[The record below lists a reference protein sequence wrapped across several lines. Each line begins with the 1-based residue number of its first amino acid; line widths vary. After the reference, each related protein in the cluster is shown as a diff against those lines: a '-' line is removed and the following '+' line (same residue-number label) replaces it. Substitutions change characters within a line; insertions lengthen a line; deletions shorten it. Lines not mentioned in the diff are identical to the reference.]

1 MPSESADTPHL
12 GISITG
18 SNLTAVA
25 AELLATVGPYREM
38 KAITRRS
45 TQTSLPVLFDGDA
58 WGEKLKKMSPF
69 SARGQIRAFQDEI
82 TRLTQG
88 EKYDCFL
95 HHSKDPFSQLLAG
108 HPLCRRF
115 FYLEEGFTA
124 LTGNTFGRTG
134 SNQFQKLL
142 WRVKSPLFYS
152 RLIDK
157 YRSFFDTKD
166 RKYGGV
172 YALSKH
178 AFKGFPGRIQ
188 LPANEIIA
196 DLPLPGEIVIFLDS
210 QYFLGNCTEEAYTRA
225 LLAGLVNLLD
235 RPTQIAMKFHPSETL
250 PERKQRI
257 MESILGLPD
266 VAGLTEV
273 PGDFIGERMTFAVG
287 TRILVGTSAIG
298 YFLGER
304 GFSSFSFA
312 PRLKSA
318 SEKYGKMLKQ
328 IPPEFSKVCQSI

>member
-1 MPSESADTPHL
+1 M
-12 GISITG
+12 
-18 SNLTAVA
+18 
-25 AELLATVGPYREM
+25 M
-38 KAITRRS
+38 AITRRN
-45 TQTSLPVLFDGDA
+45 TQTTLPVLFDGDA
-58 WGEKLKKMSPF
+58 WGERLKKMGPF
-69 SARGQIRAFQDEI
+69 SARRQIRAFQDEI

-88 EKYDCFL
+88 ERYDCFL

-108 HPLCRRF
+108 HPLCRRY

-134 SNQFQKLL
+134 SNQLQKLL
-142 WRVKSPLFYS
+142 WKVKSPLLYS
-152 RLIDK
+152 GMIDK
-157 YRSFFDTKD
+157 YRSFFDTED

-188 LPANEIIA
+188 LPANEILA
-196 DLPLPGEIVIFLDS
+196 ELPLPAEIVIFLDS
-210 QYFLGNCTEEAYTRA
+210 QYFLGNCTEAAYTHA
-225 LLAGLVNLLD
+225 LLAGLANLLNG
-235 RPTQIAMKFHPSETL
+235 PTQVAIKFHPSENW

-257 MESILGLPD
+257 TESILSLPD

-273 PGDFIGERMTFAVG
+273 PGDFIAERMACAPDA
-287 TRILVGTSAIG
+287 RILVGTSAIG

-312 PRLKSA
+312 PRLKDA
-318 SEKYGKMLKQ
+318 SKRYEKMLEQ
-328 IPPEFSKVCQSI
+328 IPPEFSRVCQSI